1 MKYEKIA
8 FVAARQQQAQDALV
22 VMKERYGH
30 VDIDD
35 ADVLVALGGD
45 GFALNSLHKAM
56 KRDKPVYGLNRG
68 SVGFI
73 MNEYREDDLLERLEK
88 SVPNQIHPLIMEA
101 ENVYGEEQEAYAL
114 NEVSLIRE
122 NRLASK
128 IRIYVDGVVR
138 LDEMICDG
146 VLISTPVGSTAYNF
160 SAYGPII
167 PMGADILALTP
178 ISVYRPRRWRGALLP
193 HDVEVTFEII
203 NPDVRR
209 VSATADFSEVRD
221 VAKVTV
227 REDRTKSATLL
238 FDPEHNLEER
248 IIKEQFVE

>member
-1 MKYEKIA
+1 MKFEKIA

-22 VMKERYGH
+22 ALQKRYGH
-30 VDIDD
+30 VGIDE
-35 ADVLVALGGD
+35 ADVIVALGGD
-45 GFALNSLHKAM
+45 GFALNSMHKAM
-56 KRDKPVYGLNRG
+56 KRGKPVYGLNRG

-73 MNEYREDDLLERLEK
+73 MNEYNEDGLLERLEK
-88 SVPNQIHPLIMEA
+88 AEPNEIHPLVMEA
-101 ENVYGEEQEAYAL
+101 ENVYGDESEALAL
-114 NEVSLIRE
+114 NEVSLLRE

-146 VLISTPVGSTAYNF
+146 VLLSTPAGSTAYNF
-160 SAYGPII
+160 SAHGPII
-167 PMGADILALTP
+167 PLGADILALTP

-193 HDVEVTFEII
+193 HSVEVMFEII

-209 VSATADFSEVRD
+209 VSATADFSEVRE
-221 VAKVTV
+221 VARVTV
-227 REDRTKSATLL
+227 REDRSKSAILL

-248 IIKEQFVE
+248 IIKEQFIE